1 METLSEILKI
11 VLLFSASALCIYL
24 VVVLVRFNTFIK
36 ILQVE
41 IVDLS
46 KNLKPIL
53 ENLNTVTD
61 KLRLVASKVEDQVD
75 MVHGVFLT
83 FRRISDNITRL
94 EENFQ
99 MHLEEPLMRV
109 GAMFGNIVNRVVS
122 LFTRRS
128 QEFF

>member
-41 IVDLS
+41 IIDLS

-128 QEFF
+128 QEIF

>member
-1 METLSEILKI
+1 VETLSEILKI

>member
-24 VVVLVRFNTFIK
+24 VVVLVRFNAFIK
-36 ILQVE
+36 VLQVE
-41 IVDLS
+41 IIDLS

-128 QEFF
+128 QELF